1 MSQLVCQHLHVKDCL
16 IKIGEHKR
24 CPIIREKCHIS
35 RSSFSRLIL
44 QIHQFVLNHKINE
57 LSSLRAD
64 LMVHLPCLFHHKIII
79 SRRNGISIRKYTLLI
94 IKHQCIHTNPLRL
107 RRIELFTQ
115 RYEFRTHLLAE
126 RCHLFFPII
135 RASLLH
141 VPHRNKVGIAEV
153 LPHLIADGNEF
164 LPDLLQPLLIA
175 VVKIR
180 ICPHSR
186 TPYFSVLMFKILLY
200 PIEIKRLPFKFD
212 RRRCHDLLIFVCQL
226 RLLLHQ
232 RNICLTEGL
241 PVQFLLC
248 KILFPVLFLDVIAK
262 RTIHHCRIKCKKLR
276 HHGRYGIVDIFVFL
290 LIISIRRI

>member
-1 MSQLVCQHLHVKDCL
+1 
-16 IKIGEHKR
+16 
-24 CPIIREKCHIS
+24 
-35 RSSFSRLIL
+35 
-44 QIHQFVLNHKINE
+44 
-57 LSSLRAD
+57 
-64 LMVHLPCLFHHKIII
+64 MVHLPCLFHHKIII

-94 IKHQCIHTNPLRL
+94 VKHQCIHTDALCL

-180 ICPHSR
+180 ICPHCC
-186 TPYFSVLMFKILLY
+186 TPHFSVLVLKI
-200 PIEIKRLPFKFD
+200 F
-212 RRRCHDLLIFVCQL
+212 
-226 RLLLHQ
+226 LHA
-232 RNICLTEGL
+232 
-241 PVQFLLC
+241 VQ
-248 KILFPVLFLDVIAK
+248 V
-262 RTIHHCRIKCKKLR
+262 
-276 HHGRYGIVDIFVFL
+276 
-290 LIISIRRI
+290 